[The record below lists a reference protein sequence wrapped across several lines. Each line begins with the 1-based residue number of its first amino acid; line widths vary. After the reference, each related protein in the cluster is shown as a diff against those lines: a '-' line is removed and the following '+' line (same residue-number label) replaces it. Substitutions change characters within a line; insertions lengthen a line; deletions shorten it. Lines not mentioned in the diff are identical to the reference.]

1 METTRETTRLTFG
14 VHSFDAD
21 AFGHL
26 APAALAGY
34 LQEAAGR
41 SADGLGFGLAALRER
56 GLTWV
61 LARTRLVLDAP
72 LRWGDALTVETWP
85 SGLDRLAALRDFRL
99 WRDGQEVGRA
109 LTTWFALDLATRKP
123 VRPQSLLPEAR
134 HAQTEHVLPPAEP
147 PIPDLVTATIDL
159 RFQVRFADI
168 DANLHVTNASYVAW
182 LTEAQDEA
190 GWRERRLAALDV
202 QFLAEG
208 HLGGYVR
215 SRSGP
220 DGEPAGA
227 ATGGPQA
234 ATVLRHLVVR
244 EEDQKPLARARTT
257 WVAR

>member
-1 METTRETTRLTFG
+1 MEITRLSFG
-14 VHSFDAD
+14 IHSFDAD
-21 AFGHL
+21 AFGDL

-41 SADGLGFGLAALRER
+41 SADGLGFGMAALTRQ

-72 LRWGDALTVETWP
+72 LRWGDTLTVETWP
-85 SGLDRLAALRDFRL
+85 AGLDRLAALRDFRL
-99 WRDGQEVGRA
+99 LKGGQEVGRA

-123 VRPQSLLPEAR
+123 VRPQGLLPEAL
-134 HAQTEHVLPPAEP
+134 HAQPEHVLPVAEP
-147 PIPDLVTATIDL
+147 PIPELEAPTIDR

-168 DANLHVTNASYVAW
+168 DANLHVTNSSYVAW
-182 LTEAQDEA
+182 ALEAVDEA
-190 GWRERRLAALDV
+190 GWRERRLATLDV

-215 SRSGP
+215 SRSAQDVRVP
-220 DGEPAGA
+220 GELA
-227 ATGGPQA
+227 
-234 ATVLRHLVVR
+234 LRHQIVR
-244 EEDQKPLARARTT
+244 EEDGKALARLRTT